1 MARRADGRD
10 DAGGGRPMDIK
21 GAVALITGAGSGI
34 GRATAQRLAR
44 DGASVGVNDLDEHS
58 ARETVR
64 LIEKDGGHAIPIA
77 ADVAADA
84 DVRWMISQAR
94 EQFGRLDILVNNA
107 GVVEAGNTQRVVFPE
122 LEPERWT
129 RTLDINMRGVLLGTQ
144 HAIAVMRE
152 QGGGVIINISSMA
165 GMGTGPHPAPV
176 YAASKAA
183 VIRFSAALAPLG
195 RRMNIRVN
203 CICPD
208 WVDTPMTQRTRA
220 AMSAEEWRAIA
231 PPVMTRPEEIA
242 EAVVRIIN
250 DDDLSGRV
258 MLCVGPTPWPL
269 TEATK
274 RAS

>member
-1 MARRADGRD
+1 
-10 DAGGGRPMDIK
+10 
-21 GAVALITGAGSGI
+21 
-34 GRATAQRLAR
+34 
-44 DGASVGVNDLDEHS
+44 
-58 ARETVR
+58 
-64 LIEKDGGHAIPIA
+64 
-77 ADVAADA
+77 
-84 DVRWMISQAR
+84 
-94 EQFGRLDILVNNA
+94 
-107 GVVEAGNTQRVVFPE
+107 
-122 LEPERWT
+122 
-129 RTLDINMRGVLLGTQ
+129 
-144 HAIAVMRE
+144 
-152 QGGGVIINISSMA
+152 
-165 GMGTGPHPAPV
+165 
-176 YAASKAA
+176 

-231 PPVMTRPEEIA
+231 SPVMTRPEEIA

-258 MLCVGPTPWPL
+258 MLCVGPTPWPV